1 MGKLKDKL
9 TLLKQGKIKEFVNT
23 DLADTK
29 DKLKNTWKQFKADPL
44 GSNSPEALAA
54 KSFYKSVT
62 DTDVSGAEAAT
73 TKKTIKS
80 VAKDIFLYP
89 RAKKISTY
97 SDRKIKKKS

>member
-1 MGKLKDKL
+1 MS
-9 TLLKQGKIKEFVNT
+9 
-23 DLADTK
+23 
-29 DKLKNTWKQFKADPL
+29 DKLKNIWKQIKTTH
-44 GSNSPEALAA
+44 SNISEKIGHTSRENKNIELAKTWMA
-54 KSFYKSVT
+54 SVT

-97 SDRKIKKKS
+97 SDRKIKKKRK